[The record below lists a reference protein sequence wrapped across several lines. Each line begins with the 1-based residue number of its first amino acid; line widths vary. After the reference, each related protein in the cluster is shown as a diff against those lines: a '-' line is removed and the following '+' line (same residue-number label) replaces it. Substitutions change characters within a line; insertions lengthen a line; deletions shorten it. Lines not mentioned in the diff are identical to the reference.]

1 MSGFRKLHKKLKSYG
16 KFQQL
21 TKSIQM
27 VALSKLRFVQ
37 NKVNVRRTALTY
49 IKRLFEH
56 RNLTYTNMLLV
67 PITSDRSSCGPI
79 NDIITNHAKNIVFD
93 LKNRKKHTKVFLIGR
108 KGKFTL
114 RKQCLNELVKNVYN
128 LNKEPLSLLVATIVL
143 EKMEKYEFDKCMI
156 LFHRFHSV
164 MNQKPTQYTILSYNS
179 FLANILLQTSTN
191 DIDKNKT
198 EINSLF
204 FFSLL
209 LEKGLKDEFFF
220 NDLHQFSFSVILLDA
235 LEENELSELGARACA
250 MENASQNAKKLIS
263 ALELQYNKAR
273 QANITN
279 ELIEIV
285 SCVES
290 LSS

>member
-37 NKVNVRRTALTY
+37 KKVNIRRVALTY

-56 RNLTYTNMLLV
+56 TNIPYNNVLLI

-79 NDIITNHAKNIVFD
+79 NDIITNHTRNLVFD
-93 LKNRKKHTKVFLIGR
+93 LKNKKKQTKIFLIGR
-108 KGKFTL
+108 KGKFVL
-114 RKQCLNELVKNVYN
+114 RKQCLNELMKNVYN
-128 LNKEPLSLLVATIVL
+128 LNKEPLSLLISTALL
-143 EKMEKYEFDKCMI
+143 EKIDKVDFDKCII

-164 MNQKPTQYTILSYNS
+164 MQQKPTKYTILSYNS
-179 FLANILLQTSTN
+179 FIANVLQNSSLANVASS
-191 DIDKNKT
+191 D
-198 EINSLF
+198 EINNMF
-204 FFSLL
+204 FFSVL

-220 NDLHQFSFSVILLDA
+220 SDLYQFIFSVTLLDA

-250 MENASQNAKKLIS
+250 MENASQNARKLIS
-263 ALELQYNKAR
+263 SLELQYNKAR
-273 QANITN
+273 QAYITN

-290 LSS
+290 L